1 MCAAHCGAHVSILLQ
16 DDDDGA
22 TARTREVGPRRVGRR
37 GPTSLVRAGGG
48 AREGRGAEKPA
59 LFGSE
64 SDERIQKQV
73 VSGGQEA
80 VGDVG
85 AEKEQGLDDSAEFVM
100 QDLTVGAC
108 V

>member
-22 TARTREVGPRRVGRR
+22 TARTREVGPRRVG
-37 GPTSLVRAGGG
+37 GG

-59 LFGSE
+59 RFGSE